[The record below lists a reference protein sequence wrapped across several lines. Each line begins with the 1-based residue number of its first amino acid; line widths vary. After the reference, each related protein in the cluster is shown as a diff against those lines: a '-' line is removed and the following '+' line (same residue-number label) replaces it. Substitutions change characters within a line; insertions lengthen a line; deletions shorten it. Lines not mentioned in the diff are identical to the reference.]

1 MKNHVASA
9 FLKGLPL
16 ALLLLAHP
24 AKAQTTI
31 FLQGTESAL
40 WSIGNNWGGGSAPGT
55 LDIAGINGNSPSPS
69 RVDADFNVGTVGF
82 SGSSARTIS
91 IDSGV
96 ALRLYGTGVASTLI
110 NQGASANMTINGDGE
125 LRLAASGVFHVEGA
139 TRSLTI
145 GAKMTDTG
153 SPGSAIT
160 KTGAGTLSFT
170 TNSANSTFT
179 GGLHIKQGIVAA
191 NITST
196 GSANAPTAGPFGTG
210 VLTLEGGE
218 FRYTGSATN
227 TVYHNAIA
235 ITGDFQFGSSATV
248 YKGFRLTG
256 DIHLNN
262 ATRALT
268 FYQDVTVDGVISNGA
283 LIKRGPDTLTLT
295 AAQAYTG
302 ATNIE
307 SGTLRLTGSGSLAS
321 SGEITVR
328 SGATLE
334 VANSY
339 RFASGQILSGEGRLT
354 GTFRPGAT
362 TVIEAGGEGVIG
374 TLSLEGDTLLD
385 GGDFR
390 FELSSGGHDQLR
402 LAGEGLSLTGN
413 TTGAV
418 TISLIDLD
426 GTALPGDYLLISTSE
441 LVNATLTD
449 WTLASFS
456 LADLPTG
463 WEGELWLDANG
474 LSFRAIPEPQ
484 TFLLVLGGVALLFAR
499 RRAKH

>member
-24 AKAQTTI
+24 AKAQTTV
-31 FLQGTESAL
+31 FLQNLESAL
-40 WSIGNNWGGGSAPGT
+40 WSGANWSTGSAPGSA
-55 LDIAGINGNSPSPS
+55 DIAGINGNSPSPS
-69 RVDADFNVGTVGF
+69 RVDIDFHLGTVAF
-82 SGSSARTIS
+82 SGSSARSIF

-96 ALRLYGTGVASTLI
+96 ALRLYGTGQSTLI

-125 LRLAASGVFHVEGA
+125 LRLAASGVFHVDGA

-145 GAKMTDTG
+145 GAKVTDTG
-153 SPGSAIT
+153 SPGSGIT
-160 KTGAGTLSFT
+160 KTGPGTLSFI
-170 TNSANSTFT
+170 TNSANSTFS
-179 GGLHIKQGIVAA
+179 GGVHLKEGIVAA
-191 NITST
+191 NVTSAGT
-196 GSANAPTAGPFGTG
+196 ANAPTSGPFGTG

-218 FRYTGSATN
+218 FRYTGSATT

-235 ITGDFQFGSSATV
+235 ITGDFQFGSSTTV

-256 DIHLNN
+256 NINLNN
-262 ATRALT
+262 ATRAVT
-268 FYQDVTVDGVISNGA
+268 FHQDVTVDGVISNGA
-283 LIKRGPDTLTLT
+283 LTKRGPDTLTLT

-307 SGTLRLTGSGSLAS
+307 SGALRLTSNGSLAS
-321 SGEITVR
+321 STEIAVH
-328 SGATLE
+328 SGATL
-334 VANSY
+334 AIDNSY
-339 RFASGQILSGEGRLT
+339 RFASGQILSGTGRLT

-374 TLSLEGDTLLD
+374 TLSLEGNTLLD

-402 LAGEGLSLTGN
+402 LAGDGLSLTGN

-426 GTALPGDYLLISTSE
+426 GSALPGDYLLISTSA
-441 LVNATLTD
+441 LVDATLTD
-449 WTLASFS
+449 WTLASFT

-499 RRAKH
+499 RRAKR